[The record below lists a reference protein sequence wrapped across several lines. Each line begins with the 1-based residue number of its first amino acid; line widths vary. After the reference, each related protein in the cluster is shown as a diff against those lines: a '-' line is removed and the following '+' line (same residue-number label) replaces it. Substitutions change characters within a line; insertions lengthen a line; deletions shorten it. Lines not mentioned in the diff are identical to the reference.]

1 MAELKFFRC
10 KKCGAVLWSAVDGAC
25 VLTCCGEPMT
35 ELRAGETDGAH
46 EKHVPA
52 LELEEGKRL
61 HVRVGEVA
69 HPMLPEHY
77 IQFIA
82 IARPDG
88 TVEFKRLAPGDAPEA
103 TFCLHGQ
110 TSATVYEFCNLHGLW
125 KAEYTA

>member
-1 MAELKFFRC
+1 MC
-10 KKCGAVLWSAVDGAC
+10 KPIFYKSKHCENLAVLLQGGEKEMS
-25 VLTCCGEPMT
+25 CCGEPMT

-52 LELEEGKRL
+52 LELEDGKRL

-88 TVEFKRLAPGDAPEA
+88 TVEFKHLAPGEAPEA

-110 TSATVYEFCNLHGLW
+110 ASAIVYEFCNLHGLW